1 VKANVAPMA
10 DPTPNSSS
18 SPRTTDNKPIYE
30 PKTPVAKAATVAL
43 KAGAVGF
50 FVSSL
55 QNALQK
61 HNYGAMGVFTRT
73 GGTIGFFAAMGA
85 TFAFTESFVAN
96 QRQKDDALNGAIGG
110 CAAGFL
116 AGIKKRSLP
125 LAIGTCAMLGVVVGG
140 FDYTGQ
146 MMGDPV
152 SREER
157 RKRFFKTPPKPLI
170 EVESSAE

>member
-1 VKANVAPMA
+1 MA
-10 DPTPNSSS
+10 DPTSSS
-18 SPRTTDNKPIYE
+18 QSTAPIYE
-30 PKTPVAKAATVAL
+30 AKAPVANAANVAL

-85 TFAFTESFVAN
+85 TFAFTEAFVAN
-96 QRQKDDALNGAIGG
+96 QRQKNDALNGAIGA

-125 LAIGTCAMLGVVVGG
+125 LAVGTCAMLGAVVGG
-140 FDYTGQ
+140 FDYAGQ
-146 MMGDPV
+146 LIGDPI
-152 SREER
+152 SKEER
-157 RKRFFKTPPKPLI
+157 RRRFFKTPPKPLI
-170 EVESSAE
+170 EVGSTTE